1 MGRRRKRKAK
11 GGELKV
17 KAEEGEIIE
26 VKETG
31 CCGGKKIGEERG
43 RCGVE
48 GKPNKYRRRKM
59 MRKGRSE
66 RKIRVEDG

>member
-26 VKETG
+26 VKENG
-31 CCGGKKIGEERG
+31 RCGGKKIGEERG